1 MTSGP
6 EEEIPSAETH
16 KETIEIQH
24 TMPEVQEIPE
34 TTRVTKTIQVQGRP
48 EDTVIVPEET
58 IRAEAVRIDQKLV
71 IETSEKP
78 RKPGPAFEI
87 RVGVPKTVPSTTG
100 EKLTETTT
108 FTTITSQIQ
117 VSPFSYSIGNI
128 SKQILLTYT
137 LHLMWLHCL
146 FQFQMNCV

>member
-24 TMPEVQEIPE
+24 TLPEEQEVPE
-34 TTRVTKTIQVQGRP
+34 TTRVTKTIQVQGQP
-48 EDTVIVPEET
+48 EDTMVVPEET
-58 IRAEAVRIDQKLV
+58 IHAEAVRIDKKFV
-71 IETSEKP
+71 IETEERP

-117 VSPFSYSIGNI
+117 VSLFSYYIVNLSEP
-128 SKQILLTYT
+128 LLWTYT
-137 LHLMWLHCL
+137 KQLM
-146 FQFQMNCV
+146 